1 MNSLLAQL
9 LLVRKRKAYWTLLG
23 FWIVLPM
30 LFSYLL
36 PYFAFTSDSNF
47 RPRGLDKVLLTE
59 LLPQNFVNN
68 ILASFPFFGGTIA
81 LIIGVLFVGSEYS
94 WGTLTYAFTQKA
106 SRLKVFGGKMAALG
120 IVLIPF
126 VVLVF
131 MFAFLASLLIAMRE
145 GQAVELPPLLLT
157 MKALGACWLIMA
169 AWSSVGVMIAVLSR
183 GTALAIGLGII
194 YALVIENFITVF
206 GRQIEALSTLSQF
219 LVRTSGYSLI
229 YSLGATVQSA
239 AGPGSFFG
247 EYLSVARSCAMLGG
261 FVAVALAI
269 SAAVIRWRDVV
280 GNS

>member
-1 MNSLLAQL
+1 
-9 LLVRKRKAYWTLLG
+9 
-23 FWIVLPM
+23 M

-47 RPRGLDKVLLTE
+47 RPRGLDKVLLVE

-81 LIIGVLFVGSEYS
+81 LIIGVLFLGSEYS
-94 WGTLTYAFTQKA
+94 WGTLTYAFTQRA

-120 IVLIPF
+120 
-126 VVLVF
+126 VVLVPF
-131 MFAFLASLLIAMRE
+131 VALVFLFAFFASLFIAVRE
-145 GQAVELPPLLLT
+145 GQAVELPPLWQVVR
-157 MKALGACWLIMA
+157 ALGACWLIMA

-194 YALVIENFITVF
+194 YALVIENVITVF
-206 GRQIEALSTLSQF
+206 GKQIELLSSLSKF

-229 YSLGATVQSA
+229 YSLGATVQSE

-247 EYLSVARSCAMLGG
+247 DYLSVARSCAMLGG
-261 FVAVALAI
+261 FVVLALVI

-280 GNS
+280 GNT